1 MLGRY
6 DEFPADAFRS
16 AQFVYL
22 DSFRRLQTAIAR
34 TMRRLNQRT
43 IDLATIT
50 GASPPNCYV
59 NFEFGI
65 ADADVFH
72 YLDRKQLSTIE
83 RALKAQSLPI
93 LDAFCAIRYHIREEK
108 GRDKPLQF
116 DYSVFRLTFENQDVE
131 LFLHYIRGIQRI
143 PRKDFI
149 HFLKDQID
157 KELAEKKHKTLELKS
172 LF

>member
-1 MLGRY
+1 MY
-6 DEFPADAFRS
+6 
-16 AQFVYL
+16 
-22 DSFRRLQTAIAR
+22 
-34 TMRRLNQRT
+34 RLNQRT

-50 GASPPNCYV
+50 AASPPDCYV

-65 ADADVFH
+65 ADTDAFH
-72 YLDRKQLSTIE
+72 YLDQKQLSTVEKI
-83 RALKAQSLPI
+83 LKAQSLSI
-93 LDAFCAIRYHIREEK
+93 LDVFCAARYHIKKEK

-116 DYSVFRLTFENQDVE
+116 DYSVLRFTFENQDVE

-143 PRKDFI
+143 PRKDFVL
-149 HFLKDQID
+149 FLKDQID